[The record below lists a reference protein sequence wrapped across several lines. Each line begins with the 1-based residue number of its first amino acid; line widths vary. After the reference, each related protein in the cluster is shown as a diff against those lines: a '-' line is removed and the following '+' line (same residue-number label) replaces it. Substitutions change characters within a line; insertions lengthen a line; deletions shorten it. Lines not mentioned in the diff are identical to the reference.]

1 MRAFGNGNG
10 LWHLSTACNATLTG
24 HTPVTALFY
33 GLDDSCTYN
42 NNRLV
47 NQGVVTSPS
56 INLEAYATGP
66 IELEVKYFLETE
78 GLPASYDLASIE
90 ISENG
95 GLFTAIAHNDS
106 IAAPVTL
113 TDPSG
118 GWVEI
123 LVDLSVYAGSSVQ
136 LRFGFNTVDRA
147 VNDLAGFYIDDV
159 TIYGPD
165 SGCTPFPA
173 NPEPADGEI
182 NVPTDSLLQWD
193 NLEAPGD
200 LLQSSTSPDPDLTV
214 GSLTTTFAGGNGQ
227 DGNMFDLTAKN
238 AITITGWEGNIN
250 ASGGPATIEVYYVT
264 DHSSFVGKET
274 NPALWTLLGSVT
286 LATTNPRET
295 PTFVEIGGL
304 AIAASETIGIYWT
317 TTSET
322 NVSYTDGPL
331 GVFENAD
338 LRFEDRGTGNAY
350 PFGTV
355 FSPRVWNGTIHYEI
369 GGYDTTYDV
378 YFDTDNPPA
387 TLIHSGLTDPSC
399 EPIPYP
405 LDDGTTYYWQVV
417 AHNPGGC
424 QADGRVWSFTTAGGG
439 GCSPPGNPEPA
450 NGEADVATDLLLQ
463 WGVSEYSGFKF
474 QNGGFLSKDQSSLD
488 WKAKPPISEPE
499 KALNANAPANAS
511 QDMLLFHQTPHA
523 VSYVAI
529 FQEEDP
535 WGYAI
540 NQQVLT
546 QNGIAYVIYDAAS
559 MGLVDLSAYDKVI
572 ISSVQDPGFYLS
584 LEANKLWFENYVE
597 AGGLLDIH
605 IATYGEQPV
614 LPGGFEITV
623 LPAEDISIVDT
634 DHPIVTLPNAITE
647 AELNGWN
654 YSVHGYIS
662 TVPAGAQEILEITS
676 TGLPC
681 AMELNVGLGSIF
693 VTTQT
698 VEWDGAS

>member
-1 MRAFGNGNG
+1 
-10 LWHLSTACNATLTG
+10 
-24 HTPVTALFY
+24 
-33 GLDDSCTYN
+33 
-42 NNRLV
+42 
-47 NQGVVTSPS
+47 
-56 INLEAYATGP
+56 
-66 IELEVKYFLETE
+66 
-78 GLPASYDLASIE
+78 
-90 ISENG
+90 
-95 GLFTAIAHNDS
+95 
-106 IAAPVTL
+106 
-113 TDPSG
+113 
-118 GWVEI
+118 
-123 LVDLSVYAGSSVQ
+123 
-136 LRFGFNTVDRA
+136 
-147 VNDLAGFYIDDV
+147 
-159 TIYGPD
+159 D

-605 IATYGEQPV
+605 IAKYGEQPV

-698 VEWDGAS
+698 VEWDGASYNYLENTVLYGADWAEETSVLVYDDYQPNGGFAQEALSNLGIGFVSVGGDQSAFDAQMDVGGWDLVIYDMAGVDINQSSRDRIKSYIESGGRVLMFWWDMDSDASLAASFEAAVVTDIYSPLPVYGPAPLHSIWTTPNIVNLPL